1 MVNEW
6 VNEWLP
12 ALVCGLLALAGGLTA
27 PWVIRLVPEPDE
39 PVEDKET
46 YVAIADRRGLAVQIG
61 LVALVAAAL
70 VGLELGWAWELVYL
84 VPLVPLTVMLA
95 WIDWRTLL
103 LPKRLVWPAYAVV
116 LVGLVVC
123 LVATR
128 DLGDLLRAGIGL
140 VVWFGYFGIT
150 WFISPRVM
158 GFGDVRF
165 SGVLGLALGQL
176 GLAEV
181 LVGLFFSFLLLGVV
195 GGLLIV
201 LRLIARRG
209 NPFGPFM
216 AAGAL
221 VGILWGDPL
230 LSALLSR

>member
-1 MVNEW
+1 

-12 ALVCGLLALAGGLTA
+12 ALVCGLLALAGGLAA
-27 PWVIRLVPEPDE
+27 PWVVRRVPEPDE
-39 PVEDKET
+39 PDEDKET
-46 YVAIADRRGLAVQIG
+46 YVAIADRPGLAVQVG
-61 LVALVAAAL
+61 LIALLAGAL
-70 VGLELGWAWELVYL
+70 VGAELGWAWELVYL
-84 VPLVPLTVMLA
+84 VPLVPLAVVLA

-116 LVGLVVC
+116 LVGLAVC
-123 LVATR
+123 LIATR
-128 DLGDLLRAGIGL
+128 DVDDLVRAGLGL
-140 VVWFGYFGIT
+140 VVWFGYFGVT

-176 GLAEV
+176 GWAEV
-181 LVGLFFSFLLLGVV
+181 LAGLFFSFLLLGVV
-195 GGLLIV
+195 GTLLIV
-201 LRLIARRG
+201 LRLIERRG

-221 VGILWGDPL
+221 VGILWGEPL